1 MYIEGAKSKIVLR
14 IFQFQGSFILIFIC
28 SSQVRSE
35 DLDRLP
41 PYTTI
46 DATTIEDMTGGNLRQ
61 RRGKQAGGKNATM
74 KEESPGGTDQSTAAK
89 IDPIDQLRSAQ
100 QKLMLSHQRTVDLHT
115 AWRAQMFRIS
125 LLIIFVTMHQL
136 QSPISTCIVDIK
148 ESNEAAGESG
158 ETIITGLKAVKFI
171 FSESFCE
178 LLGVIIASLLSYF
191 LALSKDSPLELDA
204 WPYVASSALV
214 PPCLGFYFHSKNLGC
229 LGTGIDDSSAT
240 RQFPVVVIYHTIVTF
255 AAMFMKN
262 GIRQCEDHVNLVNES
277 IKDFQRMDKK
287 IKQKQQLREKAAKKR
302 QK

>member
-1 MYIEGAKSKIVLR
+1 MHRRRPKSIEDL
-14 IFQFQGSFILIFIC
+14 GSFQWCHSYIIQYSFC
-28 SSQVRSE
+28 SQQPFSIAI
-35 DLDRLP
+35 
-41 PYTTI
+41 PYHSS
-46 DATTIEDMTGGNLRQ
+46 IEEMTEGNLRQ
-61 RRGKQAGGKNATM
+61 RRGKQQPGGKNATM
-74 KEESPGGTDQSTAAK
+74 KEESSGGTDESAGAKK
-89 IDPIDQLRSAQ
+89 IDPIDQLQNAR

-136 QSPISTCIVDIK
+136 QSPISACIVDIK

-158 ETIITGLKAVKFI
+158 ETIISGLNAAKFI
-171 FSESFCE
+171 FTECFCE

-191 LALSKDSPLELDA
+191 LAISKNSPLELDA

-229 LGTGIDDSSAT
+229 LGTGIDDDSSPT

-255 AAMFMKN
+255 ASMFMKN
-262 GIRQCEDHVNLVNES
+262 GIRQCEEHVNLVNDS

-287 IKQKQQLREKAAKKR
+287 IKQKKQLREKAAKKR
-302 QK
+302 QR